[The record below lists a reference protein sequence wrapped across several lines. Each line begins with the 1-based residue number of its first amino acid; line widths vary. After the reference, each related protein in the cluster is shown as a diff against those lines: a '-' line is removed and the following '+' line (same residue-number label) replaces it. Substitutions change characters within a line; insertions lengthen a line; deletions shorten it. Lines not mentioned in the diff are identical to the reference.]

1 MLKTEDVNCFW
12 FCNYI
17 PAQMTQSRNRAEND
31 NKSVEHDGFGM
42 TGLSIFPFAERLEEQ
57 TWGTT

>member
-1 MLKTEDVNCFW
+1 MLKPEDVNCFW

-17 PAQMTQSRNRAEND
+17 PAQMTQSQNRAEND
-31 NKSVEHDGFGM
+31 SKSVEHDGFGM
-42 TGLSIFPFAERLEEQ
+42 IFPFAERLEEQ